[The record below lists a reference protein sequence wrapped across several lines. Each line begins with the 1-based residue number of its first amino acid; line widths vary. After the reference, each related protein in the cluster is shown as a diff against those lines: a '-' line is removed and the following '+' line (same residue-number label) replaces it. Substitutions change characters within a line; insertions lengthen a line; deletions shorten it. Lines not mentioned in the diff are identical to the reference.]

1 MDTFEA
7 IKRRH
12 SYRGDFTD
20 AAVPREDLTKIV
32 QAGIQAASGLNEQ
45 TTSFVIVDD
54 PDLLAETVR
63 ILDRPPCPTAK
74 AMIFCVVDPRPT
86 YEGVSFHVEDC
97 SAAVENMLLAVTA
110 LGYATVWIQ
119 GVLCDKARGARLGEL
134 LGVSGNLSIRVALP
148 LGVAAEPGRQK
159 EKLAFDRR
167 ARFNGV

>member
-7 IKRRH
+7 IRRRY

-20 AAVPREDLTKIV
+20 AAVPREDLVKIV

-54 PDLLAETVR
+54 PNLLAETVHV
-63 ILDRPPCPTAK
+63 LDRPPCPTAK

-86 YEGVSFHVEDC
+86 YEGISFHVEDC
-97 SAAVENMLLAVTA
+97 SAAVENMLLAVAA

-119 GVLCDKARGARLGEL
+119 GIFRDEAVVARLGEL
-134 LGVSGNLSIRVALP
+134 LGVPGNLSIRVALP
-148 LGVAAEPGRQK
+148 LGVAAEPGQQK

-167 ARFNGV
+167 ARFNRV